1 MNGTDETYKLNLAG
15 RVMYIV
21 TSPREISTVYKN
33 TATLSFEEFIRPMLM
48 AFGASKG
55 AVEKWIPLLDA
66 EKRITAGGITNQTG
80 IKLCHEAML
89 HGERSEAL
97 QSVLLGRIDECVDF
111 ENFAAKAVLSHSPG
125 IKRISLLQFCREVLM
140 DSATHAFFGPRLLD
154 IEPNLFEIYY
164 IFDSTSWKIHTGYPR
179 FLSNDADT
187 SKNKIWAAMT
197 TYLSLPASSRPGM
210 SWLIGNLE
218 LEMRKLD
225 ISDKD
230 IAAIMVPMFWV

>member
-1 MNGTDETYKLNLAG
+1 MRGTNATYKINLAG
-15 RVMYIV
+15 RITYIV

-80 IKLCHEAML
+80 IRLCHEAML
-89 HGERSEAL
+89 HGKRSESL
-97 QSVLLGRIDECVDF
+97 QCVLLGRIHECVDF
-111 ENFAAKAVLSHSPG
+111 ENLPAKAVLSHSLG
-125 IKRISLLQFCREVLM
+125 NKRISLLQLCRDVLM
-140 DSATHAFFGPRLLD
+140 DSATHTFFGTRLLD

-164 IFDSTSWKIHTGYPR
+164 IFDSTSWKLHTGYPR
-179 FLSNDADT
+179 FLSNEVHA

-197 TYLSLPASSRPGM
+197 TYFTLRKEDRPGM
-210 SWLIGNLE
+210 SWLIENLE
-218 LEMRKLD
+218 IEMRKLD
-225 ISDKD
+225 IVEKD